1 MSEVKSNVSAV
12 EGYVSNIAGAIEKM
26 DSDSVV
32 IAEDAVTSLAV
43 NNNSTTLNQSIKE
56 AINLLSARIRVD
68 CERISSIASAFEEK
82 DQAMAVEL
90 AQ

>member
-12 EGYVSNIAGAIEKM
+12 EGYVSNIAGAIEKL

-56 AINLLSARIRVD
+56 AINLLSAQISTD
-68 CERISSIASAFEEK
+68 CGRISSIAAAFEAK
-82 DQAMAVEL
+82 DQAMAGEVVR
-90 AQ
+90 